1 MGDYGWIG
9 NNMWRE
15 SFFSSTRRRRFS
27 FAAIEAK
34 AATMQRLAIYDMD
47 KTITRSPTWTPF
59 LRAWAVRRPW
69 RMAGLAATAAPVAL
83 YLGKRIDR
91 GRLKEMT
98 QQLVIGRHAGTGDVE
113 RLAARFAARIVSG
126 KVWDDARARIAA
138 DKAAGYRVVLAT
150 ASYDFYVH
158 PIAAALGIDDV
169 VATPSTVENGRLLP
183 RIAGENCYGDAKL
196 RMIEA
201 WMAREGIARADAH
214 IRFYSDH
221 VSDAPT
227 LDWADEA
234 FAVNPHAPLFA
245 LAKQK
250 GWAVLR
256 WR

>member
-1 MGDYGWIG
+1 MH
-9 NNMWRE
+9 
-15 SFFSSTRRRRFS
+15 
-27 FAAIEAK
+27 
-34 AATMQRLAIYDMD
+34 QLAIYDMD

-59 LRAWAVRRPW
+59 LRAWARARPW
-69 RMAGLAATAAPVAL
+69 RFASLAATAGPVAL

-91 GRLKEMT
+91 ARLKEMT
-98 QQLVIGRHAGTGDVE
+98 QRLVMGRGAHADAVE
-113 RLAARFAARIVSG
+113 RSAGRFASRIVSG

-138 DKAAGYRVVLAT
+138 DRAQGYRVVMAT
-150 ASYDFYVH
+150 ASYDFYVR

-169 VATPSTVENGRLLP
+169 IATPSTVENGRLLP

-201 WMAREGIARADAH
+201 WMAREGIARSEAH
-214 IRFYSDH
+214 VRFYSDH

-234 FAVNPHAPLFA
+234 FAVNPHAPLLA
-245 LAKQK
+245 LAEEK
-250 GWAVLR
+250 GWTVLR